1 MIETILTASG
11 IPFRQGR
18 YPDPPAKTY
27 AVYFDNQEID
37 SADPVTPVTTWGF
50 PLIVRHDAEV
60 ELYEPKP
67 DPDAEAALEAEL
79 TARGAPWT
87 KQDRYWLQNV
97 QRYQI
102 IYEFSYTEKR
112 RA

>member
-1 MIETILTASG
+1 MLNEILTASG

-18 YPDPPAKTY
+18 FPEPPVKTY
-27 AVYFDNQEID
+27 AVTFDDHEVD
-37 SADPVTPVTTWGF
+37 GPDVLSSGASVV
-50 PLIVRHDAEV
+50 VRHDCMV

-67 DPDAEAALEAEL
+67 DPEAEAAFEAEL
-79 TARGAPWT
+79 LSRGLFWT

-97 QRYQI
+97 QRYQVV
-102 IYEFSYTEKR
+102 YEFTYYEKR